1 MHPNTLEYIQKQYRI
16 SPAVAALIAAAEQE
30 VGAQFQRI
38 DDVREYNQ
46 YKVLPRCGGGVALRL
61 SARPRAM
68 AMTIW
73 AGTLWTG
80 CSHGLWELRT
90 RWCALSSPRAP
101 MPLP

>member
-46 YKVLPRCGGGVALRL
+46 YKVLAALQGEEIALRHFSQTTGYGYDDL
-61 SARPRAM
+61 GRDALDRVFC
-68 AMTIW
+68 TG
-73 AGTLWTG
+73 AG
-80 CSHGLWELRT
+80 S
-90 RWCALSSPRAP
+90 
-101 MPLP
+101 